1 MKGRQEDT
9 MLVEAEIWTIAR
21 TDQGN
26 AVLVRPVGSESAVP
40 IFIGQLEAQSILI
53 GLGNVPMPRPLTH
66 DLFLSLFSMLG
77 AELQRIEITALKEG
91 TFYAQIILSKTNG
104 EELIVDARPSDS
116 IGIAVRAKCPV
127 YIDEAVVDE
136 AGISVSAV
144 TSGSEEGIANPYEQE
159 KRRLEEELNRAV
171 EVENYEEAAKIRDK
185 LRKLA
190 DTFSDTNEEG
200 E

>member
-1 MKGRQEDT
+1 

-26 AVLVRPVGSESAVP
+26 AVLVRPIGGDTAVP

-66 DLFLSLFSMLG
+66 DLFLNLFSMVGLD
-77 AELQRIEITALKEG
+77 LQRIEITALKEG
-91 TFYAQIILSKTNG
+91 TFYAQLIIGKENG

-116 IGIAVRAKCPV
+116 IGIAVRAKCTV
-127 YIDEAVVDE
+127 FIDEAVVDE

-144 TSGSEEGIANPYEQE
+144 NSGGEELSINPYEQE
-159 KRRLEEELNRAV
+159 KKQLQEQLDRAV
-171 EVENYEEAAKIRDK
+171 ETENYEEAAKIRDK

-190 DTFSDTNEEG
+190 DTFAQEDEED

>member
-1 MKGRQEDT
+1 

-26 AVLVRPVGSESAVP
+26 AVLVRPIGSESAVP

-66 DLFLSLFSMLG
+66 DLFITLFSMLG

-104 EELIVDARPSDS
+104 EELIIDARPSDS

-127 YIDEAVVDE
+127 YIDESVVDE

-144 TSGSEEGIANPYEQE
+144 STGSEEVASNPYEQE

-185 LRKLA
+185 LQRLSE
-190 DTFSDTNEEG
+190 TFPQGDEEA

>member
-1 MKGRQEDT
+1 

-26 AVLVRPVGSESAVP
+26 AVLVRPVGGETAVP

-66 DLFLSLFSMLG
+66 DLFINLFSMLG
-77 AELQRIEITALKEG
+77 IELQRVEITALKEG
-91 TFYAQIILSKTNG
+91 TFYAQLILSRNND

-116 IGIAVRAKCPV
+116 IGIAVRSGCPV

-144 TSGSEEGIANPYEQE
+144 ANGGESISSDPYEKE
-159 KRRLEEELNRAV
+159 KKKLEEELTRAV
-171 EVENYEEAAKIRDK
+171 EVENYEEAAQIRDK
-185 LRKLA
+185 LRKMA
-190 DTFSDTNEEG
+190 DKFPHDEQGPQEP
-200 E
+200 

>member
-1 MKGRQEDT
+1 

-26 AVLVRPVGSESAVP
+26 AVLVRPIGSESAVP

-66 DLFLSLFSMLG
+66 DLFITLFSMLG

-91 TFYAQIILSKTNG
+91 TFYAQIILSKTSG

-116 IGIAVRAKCPV
+116 IGIAVQGQSAPCISMNRLLMKP
-127 YIDEAVVDE
+127 E
-136 AGISVSAV
+136 ISVSAV
-144 TSGSEEGIANPYEQE
+144 TSGNEQI
-159 KRRLEEELNRAV
+159 V
-171 EVENYEEAAKIRDK
+171 IQPV
-185 LRKLA
+185 
-190 DTFSDTNEEG
+190 
-200 E
+200 

>member
-1 MKGRQEDT
+1 

>member
-1 MKGRQEDT
+1 

-26 AVLVRPVGSESAVP
+26 AVLVRPTGSESAVP

-66 DLFLSLFSMLG
+66 DLFLSLLATLG
-77 AELQRIEITALKEG
+77 IQLQRIEITSLKEG
-91 TFYAQIILSKTNG
+91 TFYAQIILKPATG
-104 EELIVDARPSDS
+104 DEMIVDARPSDS

-127 YIDEAVVDE
+127 FIDEAIVEE
-136 AGISVSAV
+136 AGISVSSVNA
-144 TSGSEEGIANPYEQE
+144 GGEEMGANPYETE
-159 KRRLEEELNRAV
+159 KKRLEEELHRAV
-171 EVENYEEAAKIRDK
+171 EDENYEDAAKLRDK
-185 LRKLA
+185 LQKLTE
-190 DTFSDTNEEG
+190 TFPQTDEE

>member
-1 MKGRQEDT
+1 

-26 AVLVRPVGSESAVP
+26 AVLVRPIGGDTAVP

-66 DLFLSLFSMLG
+66 DLFLNLFSMVGLD
-77 AELQRIEITALKEG
+77 LQRIEITALKEG
-91 TFYAQIILSKTNG
+91 TFYAQLIIGKENG

-116 IGIAVRAKCPV
+116 IGIAVRAKCTV
-127 YIDEAVVDE
+127 LIDEAVVDE

-144 TSGSEEGIANPYEQE
+144 NSGGEELSINPYEQE
-159 KRRLEEELNRAV
+159 KKQLQEQLDRAV
-171 EVENYEEAAKIRDK
+171 ETENYEEAAKIRDK

-190 DTFSDTNEEG
+190 DTFAQEDEED